1 MYAKGEGLA
10 ENDAEAVKW
19 FRQAAEQGN
28 ALAQSNLGW
37 RYYWGD
43 GVLQDF
49 VRAHAWLN
57 LAAAQGNKKAA
68 EQRDRL
74 REKMTTEQVAE
85 AQKLAASLFKRI
97 ESSKSK

>member
-10 ENDAEAVKW
+10 GNDAEAVKW